1 MRTKLSFARSNLSTK
16 VLGSKRRTTKVNDW
30 EQSLRILL
38 EAEYK
43 KPHSNSILLSVQSG
57 DGRIKFEGAVGEG
70 TYDSPYF
77 IASISKMFTATVI
90 MQLVDNGLLDLND
103 PIGKYLSHLPL
114 NDIHVYKN
122 KNYSNDLKIY
132 QLLHQTSGL
141 ADYFANGLNED
152 FKKNQDRSYSVE
164 DVIALIRRRSP
175 FAAPD
180 SGKSHYSDTNYQ
192 LLGALIEVVTE
203 LTLADVFKERIFN
216 PMEMADTYLYDHER
230 PPVVEPLP
238 FYYKNNQLR
247 LPLAMTSERG
257 AGGAVSTMADS
268 HRFLRAY
275 FDGKLFNKAH
285 FEQMTNWNRMFF
297 PMHYGY
303 GLWRFQLPRW
313 LTLFRKMP
321 EFIGH
326 AGANGAMAFYNPDKD
341 VYITGTLNQ
350 LDDPARQF
358 KFMPKV
364 VSAID

>member
-1 MRTKLSFARSNLSTK
+1 MT
-16 VLGSKRRTTKVNDW
+16 GP
-30 EQSLRILL
+30 EESLQALL
-38 EAEYK
+38 REEFE
-43 KPHSNSILLSVQSG
+43 KPHSNSILLSVHSG
-57 DGRIKFEGAVGEG
+57 DGRLSFQGAIGEG
-70 TYDSPYF
+70 TPDSPYF
-77 IASISKMFTATVI
+77 VASVTKMFTATVI
-90 MQLVDNGLLDLND
+90 MQLADEGLLELND
-103 PIGKYLSHLPL
+103 PIEKYLSHLSL
-114 NDIHVYKN
+114 NGIHIYKGTD
-122 KNYSNDLKIY
+122 YSNDLKIY

-141 ADYFANGLNED
+141 ADYFADGLNED

-164 DVIALIRRRSP
+164 DVLELIRGKAP

-192 LLGALIEVVTE
+192 LLGAVIEVVTD
-203 LTLADVFKERIFN
+203 LTLVEAFRERIFE
-216 PMEMADTYLYDHER
+216 PTEMADTYLYDHKV
-230 PPVVEPLP
+230 PPAVEPLP
-238 FYYKNNQLR
+238 FYCNNTSLS

-275 FDGKLFNKAH
+275 FEGRLFKKAH
-285 FEQMTNWNRMFF
+285 FEKMTTWNRMFF

-326 AGANGAMAFYNPDKD
+326 AGVNGAMAFYNPDKD
-341 VYITGTLNQ
+341 LYITGTLNQ

-358 KFMPKV
+358 KFMPKIV
-364 VSAID
+364 GLIE

>member
-1 MRTKLSFARSNLSTK
+1 MNGPDNKLRL
-16 VLGSKRRTTKVNDW
+16 
-30 EQSLRILL
+30 LL
-38 EAEYK
+38 EAEFE

-57 DGRIKFEGAVGEG
+57 DGRINFEGVAGAG
-70 TYDSPYF
+70 KTDSPYF
-77 IASISKMFTATVI
+77 VASISKMFTATVV
-90 MQLVDNGLLDLND
+90 MQLVDEGSLSLQD
-103 PIGKYLSHLPL
+103 PIDKYLSHLPL
-114 NDIHVYKN
+114 DGIHVFKGAD
-122 KNYSNDLKIY
+122 YSKDLKVY

-141 ADYFANGLNED
+141 ADYFEDGLNED

-164 DVIALIRRRSP
+164 DVIEITRAKTP

-192 LLGALIEVVTE
+192 LLGALIEVVVE
-203 LTLADVFKERIFN
+203 RNLADAFMERIFT
-216 PMEMADTYLYDHER
+216 PTEMSDTYLFDHET
-230 PPVVEPLP
+230 PPAVEPLP
-238 FYYKNNQLR
+238 FYCNNNQLS

-268 HRFLRAY
+268 QRFLPAY
-275 FDGKLFNKAH
+275 FEGRLFNKAH
-285 FEQMTNWNRMFF
+285 FKQMTNWNRMFF

-326 AGANGAMAFYNPDKD
+326 AGVNGAMAFYNPDKD
-341 VYITGTLNQ
+341 LYITGTLNQ
-350 LDDPARQF
+350 LEDPARQF

-364 VSAID
+364 VGAID

>member
-1 MRTKLSFARSNLSTK
+1 MSTGLK
-16 VLGSKRRTTKVNDW
+16 MNGSQNGL
-30 EQSLRILL
+30 EMLL
-38 EAEYK
+38 HAEFE
-43 KPHSNSILLSVQSG
+43 KPYSNSILLSVKSG
-57 DGRIKFEGAVGEG
+57 DGRVSFEGVAGEG
-70 TYDSPYF
+70 TTNSPYF
-77 IASISKMFTATVI
+77 IASISKMFTGTLI
-90 MQLVDNGLLDLND
+90 MQLVDEGVLDLKD
-103 PIGKYLSHLPL
+103 PIGQYLAHLPL
-114 NDIHVYKN
+114 DGIHVYKGAD
-122 KNYSNDLKIY
+122 YSNDLKVY

-141 ADYFANGLNED
+141 ADYFADGLNED

-164 DVIALIRRRSP
+164 DVLEIIRSRTP

-203 LTLADVFKERIFN
+203 RSLADAFRERIFN
-216 PMEMADTYLYDHER
+216 PMEMADTYLYDHKA
-230 PPVVEPLP
+230 PPEVEPLP
-238 FYYKNNQLR
+238 FYCNDTPLT
-247 LPLAMTSERG
+247 LPLAITSERG

-275 FDGKLFNKAH
+275 FEGRLFNKAH
-285 FEQMTNWNRMFF
+285 FEQMTKWNRMFF
-297 PMHYGY
+297 PMQYGY

-326 AGANGAMAFYNPDKD
+326 AGVNGAMAFYNPDKD
-341 VYITGTLNQ
+341 LYVTGTLNQ

-364 VSAID
+364 VGVAG